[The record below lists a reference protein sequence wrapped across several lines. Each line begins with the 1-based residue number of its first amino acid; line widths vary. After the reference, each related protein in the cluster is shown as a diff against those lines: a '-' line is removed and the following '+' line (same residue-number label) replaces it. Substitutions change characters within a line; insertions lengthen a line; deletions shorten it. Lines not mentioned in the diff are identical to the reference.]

1 MKHQLTVGAPCFSG
15 GLDFSPMNGNWGCAE
30 GFSPG
35 LYGPALKRK
44 RGLEP
49 SVSAKALSPHKCGGF
64 HPNSFTLLDLLLTI
78 CLLTLMPGFS
88 FAQASKQKT
97 KIATSQAEATG
108 PIAIRGGKL
117 LTITHGVIENGV
129 VVMENGKITAVGP
142 AGTSIPRGATIIDA
156 TGMTV
161 YPGLIDSETNLGLV
175 EVEADQMSND
185 MNEPSDEIMPHMHV
199 ADAFHSETQRIPVVR
214 VNGITNAI
222 VAPGTEDSLPGQD
235 IFIQLDGKDRDQM
248 ILVRDVAL
256 ALNFSGDQRRR
267 GGRGEGGGGGI
278 GNRYPSTRMGL
289 ATQLRQAFMDAQD
302 YETKMK
308 AAENRKPE
316 ASGGSGGGRSGGGSD
331 RQKRDLKLEALL
343 PYLHGQKPVVI
354 GARDAYDVEN
364 AMRVAKEFNLKVV
377 LNHVTHSQQILDEI
391 ASWKVPVIVGP
402 IYDFPRSDERYDAVY
417 SLPAELA
424 KRGVKIA
431 FASYRVEHNR
441 NLPYAAGYSVA
452 FGLPYEEALKAVT
465 INPAEIWGVADRLG
479 SLDVGKTANVV
490 IANGDPLDV
499 KTDVK
504 QVFID
509 GRSIPMENRQTHLRD
524 QYGGVPSAPSASK

>member
-1 MKHQLTVGAPCFSG
+1 MKSRFTVTA
-15 GLDFSPMNGNWGCAE
+15 AV
-30 GFSPG
+30 
-35 LYGPALKRK
+35 AL
-44 RGLEP
+44 
-49 SVSAKALSPHKCGGF
+49 
-64 HPNSFTLLDLLLTI
+64 FTTF
-78 CLLTLMPGFS
+78 G

-142 AGTSIPRGATIIDA
+142 AGTSIPRGATVVDA

-222 VAPGTEDSLPGQD
+222 VAPGTDDSLPGQD

-278 GNRYPSTRMGL
+278 SGRFPSTRMGL

-316 ASGGSGGGRSGGGSD
+316 ASTGGSGGRSGGGSD

-354 GARDAYDVEN
+354 GARDSNDVEN
-364 AMRVAKEFNLKVV
+364 AMRLAKEFNLKVV

-402 IYDFPRSDERYDAVY
+402 IYDFPRSDERYDSVY

-509 GRSIPMENRQTHLRD
+509 GRSIPMENRQTRLRD
-524 QYGGVPSAPSASK
+524 QYGGVPPAPSGSR

>member
-1 MKHQLTVGAPCFSG
+1 MRSTIARTSLVC
-15 GLDFSPMNGNWGCAE
+15 
-30 GFSPG
+30 
-35 LYGPALKRK
+35 
-44 RGLEP
+44 
-49 SVSAKALSPHKCGGF
+49 V
-64 HPNSFTLLDLLLTI
+64 LLLLLTS
-78 CLLTLMPGFS
+78 GFG
-88 FAQASKQKT
+88 QASKQKT

-142 AGTSIPRGATIIDA
+142 SGTAIPRGATVVDA

-161 YPGLIDSETNLGLV
+161 YPGLIDSETNIGLV

-248 ILVRDVAL
+248 ILVRDIAL

-267 GGRGEGGGGGI
+267 GGRGEGGGGGGI
-278 GNRYPSTRMGL
+278 SNRFPSTRMGL
-289 ATQLRQAFMDAQD
+289 ATQLRQAFMDTQD
-302 YETKMK
+302 YEAKLK

-316 ASGGSGGGRSGGGSD
+316 SGGTSKGGGE

-343 PYLHGQKPVVI
+343 PYLHGEKPVVI
-354 GARDAYDVEN
+354 GARDGYDLEN
-364 AMRVAKEFNLKVV
+364 AMRLAKDFNLKVV

-402 IYDFPRSDERYDAVY
+402 IYDFPRGDERYDAVY

-452 FGLPYEEALKAVT
+452 FGLPYEEALKALT

-509 GRSIPMENRQTHLRD
+509 GRSIPMENRQTRLRD
-524 QYGGVPSAPSASK
+524 QYGGVPPAR